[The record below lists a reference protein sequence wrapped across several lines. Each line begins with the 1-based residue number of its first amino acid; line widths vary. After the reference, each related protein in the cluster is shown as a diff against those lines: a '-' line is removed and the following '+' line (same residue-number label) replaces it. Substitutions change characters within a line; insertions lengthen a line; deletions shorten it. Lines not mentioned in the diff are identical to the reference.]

1 MQTSSPLHHPV
12 KTRNMRKI
20 LFAASLFLLSC
31 NQRNADSGKK
41 EEGFTTTPSGFQ
53 YKIIRS
59 QSGGDSLRSGDVVK
73 VYIRQFIDDSLLNDN
88 RTTVPEFV
96 KMDSTLRTFDYTEIL
111 PLMRVGDSA
120 VCLFS
125 TKEIM
130 KRAAAETYPPLF
142 LERGKYIRVYLKL
155 AARYDSDSLA
165 MAEYGRESE
174 RYEQLRV
181 AGEKSGYE
189 RAAASFDSLM
199 KTAGHPLIRLSN
211 GVCIYKVESGK
222 GPAIRKMDS
231 VHVVYRGRMDN
242 GKEFEST
249 TLNKP
254 FALHAANYEAVEGF
268 DAGIAAL
275 AFGDSAVLYLP
286 SKLAYGAGGAGNK
299 VPPFANLI
307 FEVRV
312 LRP

>member
-1 MQTSSPLHHPV
+1 M
-12 KTRNMRKI
+12 KKI

-31 NQRNADSGKK
+31 NQRNVDRATK
-41 EEGFTTTPSGFQ
+41 EEGFTTTASGFQ
-53 YKIIRS
+53 YKIIRATG
-59 QSGGDSLRSGDVVK
+59 GGDSLLTGDVVK

-88 RTTVPEFV
+88 RTTVAEFV
-96 KMDSTLRTFDYTEIL
+96 KIDSTLRKFDYTEIL
-111 PLMRVGDSA
+111 PLMRVNDSA

-130 KRAAAETYPPLF
+130 KRAAAETYPPYF

-155 AARYDSDSLA
+155 EQRFTSDSMA
-165 MAEYGRESE
+165 MAEFGRESE
-174 RYEQLRV
+174 RYEKLRV
-181 AGEKSGYE
+181 AAEKSGYE

-199 KTAGHPLIRLSN
+199 KTASQPLTRLPN

-231 VHVVYRGRMDN
+231 VHVVYRGRLDN
-242 GKEFEST
+242 GIEFEST
-249 TLNKP
+249 TFKKP
-254 FALHAANYEAVEGF
+254 FALHASNFEAVEGF

-275 AFGDSAVLYLP
+275 SYGDSALLYLP

-299 VPPFANLI
+299 VPPFANLV